1 MLVQV
6 STDNHVHGSAAL
18 TERVEGMVTGALER
32 YADRITRVEV
42 FLKDGNAHKHGARDK
57 ECSMEARLG
66 GLNPIAVTHSA
77 PSVELAIEGAMT
89 KLDRALERATAR
101 AAKAS
106 SPPTPTAE

>member
-1 MLVQV
+1 VLVQV
-6 STDNHVHGSAAL
+6 STDNHIRGSASL

-32 YADRITRVEV
+32 YAERITRIEV
-42 FLKDGNAHKHGARDK
+42 FLRDDNAQKHGANDK

-66 GLNPIAVTHSA
+66 GLKPITVTHSA
-77 PSVELAIEGAMT
+77 PSVELAIEGAME

-106 SPPTPTAE
+106 SPPTPATE